1 MQSMSKFNV
10 KLLALPAVAAMMLA
24 TVPAQAHHSFG
35 ATYDVSKEITVK
47 GTIVQVSLRS
57 PHSFFFI
64 EAPDSSGTVQRWS
77 IEGAAAGQFA
87 QQGVT
92 RDAFKVGDPVEV
104 LANPA
109 RSATSFRGR
118 LIKITRTTDGKSW
131 GGRAGESFE

>member
-1 MQSMSKFNV
+1 MKITLFAV
-10 KLLALPAVAAMMLA
+10 LAVAAMMLA

-35 ATYDVSKEITVK
+35 ATYDVSKEITIK

-64 EAPDSSGTVQRWS
+64 EAPDESGTVQRWS

-92 RDAFKVGDPVEV
+92 KDAFKVGDPVEV
-104 LANPA
+104 VANPA

-131 GGRAGESFE
+131 GGRTGESFE

>member
-1 MQSMSKFNV
+1 MKPMKI
-10 KLLALPAVAAMMLA
+10 KLPALPAVAIMLA
-24 TVPAQAHHSFG
+24 TAPAQAHHSFG

-64 EAPDSSGTVQRWS
+64 EAADSTGTVQRWS

-92 RDAFKVGDPVEV
+92 KDAFKVGDAVEV
-104 LANPA
+104 VANPA
-109 RSATSFRGR
+109 RSAASFRGR

-131 GGRAGESFE
+131 GGRADETFQ